1 MYADERLGYQV
12 LQTSAANGKGI
23 KDLEALLKGTDSAI
37 TGHSGVGKSTLLNA
51 IDPNLALRT
60 QEIMHQHDRGRHT
73 TTAVQLYPIKGGAM

>member
-1 MYADERLGYQV
+1 MGVYERLGYQV

-37 TGHSGVGKSTLLNA
+37 MGHSGVGKSTLLNA
-51 IDPNLALRT
+51 IDPKLALRT

-73 TTAVQLYPIKGGAM
+73 TTAVQLYPLKGGDM